1 MDYVSNAKDTIQK
14 SVPAAGEITDN
25 ITNAISNARN
35 TLGSTMDEFSSKAA
49 VGTSGEFL
57 DANGLVA
64 KFAFLVL
71 IIAFFLF
78 LLNLGISVVSYF
90 INPSKSP
97 YVFPPGMVDGNVDL
111 TIAQDPADKQ
121 SAIIYRSANRASGIE
136 FTWSC
141 WLNFNNLP
149 TGSNYN
155 HIFNKGTG
163 RYGTRNGKTGIDE
176 VNDGPGLYA
185 ISKDNTGNS
194 SKSIEL
200 LFIMNTISPTGDN
213 QVTDVELTVP
223 NFPMNK
229 WCHVCFRLKNKV
241 LDCYVN
247 GVIQGRTD
255 FEDKTPKQNFDPV
268 HIAKNNTQNS
278 GFPGKISNLR
288 YYDYALSVFEIN
300 SIVYYGPNTKSS
312 SAATS
317 KVNDYGYLSNSWYTN
332 VFA

>member
-14 SVPAAGEITDN
+14 SVPAANEITDN
-25 ITNAISNARN
+25 ITNVVSNAKN
-35 TLGSTMDEFSSKAA
+35 TVSSTMNEFSSKSAIDA
-49 VGTSGEFL
+49 SSEFL

-64 KFAFLVL
+64 KFAFLIL

-78 LLNLGISVVSYF
+78 LLNLGISIVSYF

-97 YVFPPGMVDGNVDL
+97 YVFPPGMVDGNAEL
-111 TIAQDPADKQ
+111 TIAQDPADTQ
-121 SAIIYRSANRASGIE
+121 SAIIYRSSNRSSGIE

-141 WLNFNNLP
+141 WLNFNSLP
-149 TGSNYN
+149 KTEQNKDYA

-163 RYGTRNGKTGIDE
+163 EYGTRNNYQGIDK

-185 ISKDNTGNS
+185 RSRSVLDTS
-194 SKSIEL
+194 SNGLEL
-200 LFIMNTISPTGDN
+200 LFVMNTISPDGGK
-213 QVTDVELTVP
+213 QISDVALVVP
-223 NFPMNK
+223 NFPLNK
-229 WCHVCFRLKNKV
+229 WCHVVFRLKNKV

-255 FEDKTPKQNFDPV
+255 FGNRIPKQNYDSV
-268 HIAKNNTQNS
+268 HVAKNG

-300 SIVYYGPNTKSS
+300 SIVYYGPNTKAS

-317 KVNDYGYLSNSWYTN
+317 TVKDYGYLSNSWYTN

>member
-1 MDYVSNAKDTIQK
+1 MDYVSNAKDTIQN
-14 SVPAAGEITDN
+14 SVPAANEITDN
-25 ITNAISNARN
+25 ITNAVSNARN
-35 TLGSTMDEFSSKAA
+35 TIGSTIDEFSSKAA
-49 VGTSGEFL
+49 VGASTEFL

-97 YVFPPGMVDGNVDL
+97 YIFPPGMVDGNADL
-111 TIAQDPADKQ
+111 TIAQDPSDKR
-121 SAIIYRSANRASGIE
+121 SAIVYRSSNRSSGIE

-141 WLNFNNLP
+141 WLNINKFP
-149 TGSNYN
+149 TVTTNYS

-163 RYGTRNGKTGIDE
+163 KYGTRNNKVGIDL
-176 VNDGPGLYA
+176 VNDGPGLYVKSTA
-185 ISKDNTGNS
+185 MTDS
-194 SKSIEL
+194 SSNKLEL
-200 LFIMNTISPTGDN
+200 YFIMNTISPNGSN
-213 QVTDVELTVP
+213 QISDVSLNIP
-223 NFPMNK
+223 NFPVNK

-255 FEDKTPKQNFDPV
+255 FGDKIPKQNYDPI
-268 HIAKNNTQNS
+268 HIGKGQNS
-278 GFPGKISNLR
+278 GFNGKISNLR

-300 SIVYYGPNTKSS
+300 SIVYYGPNTKTS
-312 SAATS
+312 SATGLVS
-317 KVNDYGYLSNSWYTN
+317 NYGYLANSWYSN
-332 VFA
+332 LFN